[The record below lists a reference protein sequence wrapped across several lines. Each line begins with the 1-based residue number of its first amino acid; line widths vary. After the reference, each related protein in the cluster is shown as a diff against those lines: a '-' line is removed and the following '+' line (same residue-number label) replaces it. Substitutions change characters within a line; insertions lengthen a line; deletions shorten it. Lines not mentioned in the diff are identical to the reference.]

1 MTRIILVRHGR
12 SMANVADIFAGITE
26 TPLTPHGLLQA
37 QAVANYLF
45 EHEKIDKVYASPL
58 SRAMDTVR
66 PTAERFGLSV
76 IPDKGLIEVNGG
88 RWEGLSF
95 AALAEKYPEDFEPW
109 ISSTPVNA
117 SPTEGESTREVYARV
132 VACIKRIAKENEG
145 KTVLIGSHMTPVR
158 ALLVEALFGTVEAYT
173 RKVAVPNASLHILRY
188 ENGALTPEKISITEH
203 LGEDLL

>member
-12 SMANVADIFAGITE
+12 SMANVANIFAGITE
-26 TPLTPHGLLQA
+26 TPLTLHGIAQA
-37 QAVANYLF
+37 EAVANYLLAR
-45 EHEKIDKVYASPL
+45 ESIDKIYASPL

-66 PTAERFGLSV
+66 PTAERLGISV
-76 IPDKGLIEVNGG
+76 IPEKGLIEVNGG

-95 AALAEKYPEDFEPW
+95 TELAEKYPEDFDSW
-109 ISSTPVNA
+109 MSDSPVNA
-117 SPTEGESTREVYARV
+117 SPTEGESTRELFARV
-132 VACIKRIAKENEG
+132 VDCVKRIAAENDG

-158 ALLVEALFGTVEAYT
+158 ALLVEALYGTVEAYT

-188 ENGALTPEKISITEH
+188 ENGKFTPEKLNITEH